1 MSTYIRCKRRNQTVF
16 LYCEPTETVR
26 HLVEKLGKIF
36 EKPAEDIKLLFA
48 GNELDGTKTAVDA
61 KLENDSVVHFVF
73 KQGDAWEKVESDLPK
88 KE

>member
-1 MSTYIRCKRRNQTVF
+1 
-16 LYCEPTETVR
+16 
-26 HLVEKLGKIF
+26 LGKIV

-48 GNELDGTKTAVDA
+48 GNELDGTKSAVDA

-73 KQGDAWEKVESDLPK
+73 KQGDGWEKVESDLPK